1 MFARDLLRKT
11 LVVVLRHTEIK
22 ALETGRAL
30 KLRHPVEKRRF
41 ILPSRT
47 VSLALVLISPAVLV
61 AVHS

>member
-1 MFARDLLRKT
+1 MFVRDLLRKT
-11 LVVVLRHTEIK
+11 LVVVLRYAGIK

-30 KLRHPVEKRRF
+30 KLRHPVEKRGF

-47 VSLALVLISPAVLV
+47 VSLALVLISPALLV